1 MVRLTAE
8 RSTGLN
14 ERDMD
19 AETLSAVLLTIEDR
33 RSWDAHAEL
42 DRLIEIE
49 RAAVELGDELI
60 AARTRLCQINMR
72 MRTGDVA
79 AAAEQIWHVHQ
90 WAVDHDA
97 HQLMARTHLVWSAI
111 HMHLGDAEQGLEH
124 AVLAVELLDD
134 DATEHMQVWHR
145 TKLADALY
153 FAGDMDSARMRYAQA
168 EELAVRLSSPALLCM
183 LNNYA
188 YVESSLGNQQQA
200 EELAARLQ
208 RLSAEMDMPLE
219 PAFLDT
225 IGAIQ
230 IAGGQFA
237 AAEHTLQR
245 CLTLHSSQRQW
256 DDANDMAQYL
266 VTLAHAQRGLGDY
279 EAAQANLDE
288 ALRQCT
294 ERDLGES
301 LVRMHQEQAELHAA
315 RGDYQAAFAAHK
327 TFFEVYHQQ
336 QSIQREARAR
346 TRQAMFETAEARQDA
361 ERFREQARRDPLTGL
376 HNRRHVDERL
386 PDLIRTDP
394 ALTVALVD
402 LDHFKQINDQLS
414 HDVGDQV
421 LVRVAQVLAREV
433 AAACPD
439 GFVARMGGEEFL
451 VVLPGIAVPRAATC
465 LDGIRRTIR
474 NQHWLPITRHLP
486 VTVSIGVAGL
496 ADAPEPAQAP
506 LLSTAD
512 SHLYA
517 AKHGGR
523 DRVVSA
529 ADLRGYAGHASAA

>member
-1 MVRLTAE
+1 M
-8 RSTGLN
+8 N
-14 ERDMD
+14 EREMD
-19 AETLSAVLLTIEDR
+19 APTLSAVLLTIEDR
-33 RSWDAHAEL
+33 RSWDAHFEL
-42 DRLIEIE
+42 ARLTEIE
-49 RAAVELGDELI
+49 QAAIRLGDELL
-60 AARTRLCQINMR
+60 AARARLGQINMR

-97 HQLMARTHLVWSAI
+97 HQLLARTHLVWSSI
-111 HMHLGDAEQGLEH
+111 HLHLGDAEQGLEH

-134 DATEHMQVWHR
+134 DATEHMQIWHR

-153 FAGDMDSARMRYAQA
+153 FADDMDAARIRYAQA
-168 EELAVRLSSPALLCM
+168 EELAVSHGSPVLLCM

-188 YVESSLGNQQQA
+188 YVESCTGNQQRA
-200 EELAARLQ
+200 EDVANRLQ
-208 RLSAEMDMPLE
+208 RLAGEWDIPLE

-225 IGAIQ
+225 IGSIQ
-230 IAGGQFA
+230 AAGGHFA
-237 AAEHTLQR
+237 AAEESMRL
-245 CLTLHSSQRQW
+245 CLERHAEGKW

-266 VTLAHAQRGLGDY
+266 VTLAQAQRGLGKYDL
-279 EAAQANLDE
+279 AQASLDE
-288 ALRQCT
+288 ALRQCQ

-315 RGDYQAAFAAHK
+315 RGDFEAAFAAHK

-336 QSIQREARAR
+336 QSLQREARAR

-376 HNRRHVDERL
+376 HNRRYVDERL
-386 PDLIRTDP
+386 PSLIRTDP

-414 HDVGDQV
+414 HDVGDKV
-421 LVRVAQVLAREV
+421 LVKVAQVLAREV

-451 VVLPGIAVPRAATC
+451 VVFPGTPVPRATTW
-465 LDGIRRTIR
+465 LDSIRRTIR
-474 NQHWLPITRHLP
+474 NQHWSPLTRHLP
-486 VTVSIGVAGL
+486 VTVSIGVAGRG
-496 ADAPEPAQAP
+496 DAPDAGQAP

>member
-1 MVRLTAE
+1 M
-8 RSTGLN
+8 N
-14 ERDMD
+14 ERVMD
-19 AETLSAVLLTIEDR
+19 AEALSAVLLSIEDK
-33 RSWDAHAEL
+33 RSWDARAEL
-42 DRLIEIE
+42 IRTSELEQLAID
-49 RAAVELGDELI
+49 LGDELL
-60 AARTRLCQINMR
+60 AMRARLCKINMR
-72 MRTGDVA
+72 MRCGDLA
-79 AAAEQIWHVHQ
+79 AAAEDIWHVNQ
-90 WAVDHDA
+90 WAVEHDA
-97 HQLMARTHLVWSAI
+97 HQLLARTHLIWTSI
-111 HMHLGDAEQGLEH
+111 HLHLGDAEQGLEH

-134 DATEHMQVWHR
+134 ESTDHMHVWHR

-153 FAGDMDSARMRYAQA
+153 FADDMDGARIRYAQA
-168 EELAVRLSSPALLCM
+168 EEVALRLGSPALLCL

-188 YVESSLGNQQQA
+188 YVESTGGDQKRANEIA
-200 EELAARLQ
+200 ERLLRLAD
-208 RLSAEMDMPLE
+208 EWHIPME

-225 IGAIQ
+225 IGSIQ
-230 IAGGQFA
+230 IINGDFA
-237 AAEHTLQR
+237 AAEETMRR
-245 CLTLHSSQRQW
+245 CLELHAKGKW

-266 VTLAHAQRGLGDY
+266 VTLAQVQRGLGKYDL
-279 EAAQANLDE
+279 AQANLEE
-288 ALRQCT
+288 AHRQCL

-301 LVRMHQEQAELHAA
+301 LVRLHLEQAELYAA
-315 RGDYQAAFAAHK
+315 RGDFEAAFAAHK
-327 TFFEVYHQQ
+327 VFFEAHHQQ
-336 QSIQREARAR
+336 QSLQKEARAR
-346 TRQAMFETAEARQDA
+346 TRQAMFETVEARQEA

-376 HNRRHVDERL
+376 HNRRYVDERL

-433 AAACPD
+433 AAACPE

-451 VVLPGIAVPRAATC
+451 VVLPGTAVPRATAQ
-465 LDGIRRTIR
+465 LDDIRRTLR
-474 NQHWLPITRHLP
+474 NQHWSPITRHLP

-496 ADAPEPAQAP
+496 IDAEERAQAP

-512 SHLYA
+512 GHLYA

-529 ADLRGYAGHASAA
+529 ADLRGFAGHASAA